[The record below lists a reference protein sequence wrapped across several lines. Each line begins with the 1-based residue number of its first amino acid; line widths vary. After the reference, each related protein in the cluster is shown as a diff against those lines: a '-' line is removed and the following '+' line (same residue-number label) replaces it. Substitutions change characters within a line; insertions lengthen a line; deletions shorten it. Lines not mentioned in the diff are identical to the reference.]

1 MSKVDKNNIL
11 VILTGTDPDSA
22 KGGIG
27 VVMSG
32 YMKSLNHAGIEF
44 IVLPTYNPVIPGGKW
59 FLWLKSFPMLIK
71 LIHLAKQ
78 QNKNIIVYS
87 HVGDGLSFVRES
99 LVLMFSRLSGAKTMY
114 QVHSPKVDGYLSRIM
129 TRFLL
134 GLALKPANRICMLTP
149 WWSKRI
155 LETGVNS
162 KKVSVIP
169 NPLPTDLL
177 EKAKQKRMS
186 NNSDESD
193 AVVVLSMAR
202 LVAGKGVDVVI
213 RAMSSLPDNVKLI
226 VAGDGDQR
234 HKLELLTS
242 DLNLTHR
249 IIFRGWISGDEKT
262 ELLESVDIFC
272 LPSTYDAFPMSMVEA
287 MAFGLPVVAVRWGGI
302 PDMVN
307 DGKVGILS
315 KEQNSDGI
323 ADAISELLDPAKRD
337 KMGVDAKQWVLQISD
352 PVKVAEKLGTIIQ
365 ELTH

>member
-1 MSKVDKNNIL
+1 MSEINNNTM
-11 VILTGTDPDSA
+11 VVLTGTDPDSA

-32 YMKSLNHAGIEF
+32 YMKSLSHAGIEY
-44 IVLPTYNPVIPGGKW
+44 IVLPTYNPAIRMGKW
-59 FLWLKSFPMLIK
+59 LLWLKALPKLIK
-71 LIHLAKQ
+71 LIRSAKC

-99 LVLMFSRLSGAKTMY
+99 VVLMLSRLVSAKTMY
-114 QVHSPKVDGYLSRIM
+114 QIHSPKVDGYLSMTI

-134 GLALKPANRICMLTP
+134 SMALKPAQRICMLTP

-155 LETGVNS
+155 LGAGVNS
-162 KKVSVIP
+162 KKVVVIP
-169 NPLPTDLL
+169 NPLPADLL
-177 EKAKQKRMS
+177 EKAQQKKIKG
-186 NNSDESD
+186 NSEESAD
-193 AVVVLSMAR
+193 IIVLSMAR

-213 RAMSSLPDNVKLI
+213 QAMSSLPDNVQLI

-234 HKLELLTS
+234 HKLEQLTR
-242 DLNLTHR
+242 DLNLLHR
-249 IIFRGWISGDEKT
+249 INFLGWISGNKKT
-262 ELLESVDIFC
+262 KLLESADIFC

-287 MAFGLPVVAVRWGGI
+287 MAYGLPVVAVKWGGI

-315 KEQNSDGI
+315 KEQNPAGI
-323 ADAISELLDPAKRD
+323 AEAISELIDPMKRE

-352 PVKVAEKLGTIIQ
+352 PVKVAEKLGAVIQ
-365 ELTH
+365 ELALE